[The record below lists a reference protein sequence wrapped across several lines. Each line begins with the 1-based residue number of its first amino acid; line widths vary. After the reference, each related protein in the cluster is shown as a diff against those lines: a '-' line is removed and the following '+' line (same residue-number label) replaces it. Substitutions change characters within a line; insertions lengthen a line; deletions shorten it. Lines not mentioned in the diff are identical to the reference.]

1 MKIQLNTRQKKIVE
15 IVKNNEPITSHKIAE
30 RLSLTRGALRA
41 DLSVLTMTN
50 ILEAKPKVG
59 YFYSNKDSKFIDLDK
74 LYEKKVKDIKSVPV
88 VVKEET
94 SVYDAIVTLF
104 FEDVGSLFVIDDQ
117 QILIGVISRK
127 DLLKVTMGEND
138 CNQIPV
144 SIAMT
149 RMPNIITVEKED
161 TIFQAAEKIVRYEV
175 DTLPV
180 VESKDD
186 GKLKV
191 IGRISKTDI
200 VRIFVGFS
208 LER

>member
-1 MKIQLNTRQKKIVE
+1 ME